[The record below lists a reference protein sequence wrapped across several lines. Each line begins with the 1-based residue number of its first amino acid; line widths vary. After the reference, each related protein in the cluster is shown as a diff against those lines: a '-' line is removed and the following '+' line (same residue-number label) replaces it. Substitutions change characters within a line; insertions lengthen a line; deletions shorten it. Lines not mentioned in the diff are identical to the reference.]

1 MIPTPTDL
9 RNWRRSYTPKL
20 TQKEAAK
27 RLRVSLRT
35 YAAWEGGE
43 WDMPEP
49 EAELFD
55 RIRKSHNAA
64 KKKATA

>member
-1 MIPTPTDL
+1 MTPTPADL
-9 RNWRRSYTPKL
+9 KAWRNSYKPKL

-35 YAAWEGGE
+35 YAAWELGE

-49 EAELFD
+49 EAELFN
-55 RIRKSHNAA
+55 RICKTRNAA
-64 KKKATA
+64 KKKAIA